1 MTIRDL
7 VFDLSS
13 ARTFDEDGRMHVTKT
28 RISKANACEYWG
40 REIPNWEALKLS
52 PNKIYSMYRHPDAL
66 ARAADSFARQPLLMG
81 HHDAD
86 ASNPHKQQT
95 IGAVGS
101 NVAFDGIY
109 LTADIA
115 IWDGAAIAAIQS
127 GKVRELS
134 CAYRYTAVMQP
145 GTAPDGTA
153 YDGIMTDIVGSH
165 LALVEEG
172 RAGHDVRVA
181 DEQPDHMEKDM
192 ENEKVME
199 TQTEAVAPEVAPAEA
214 VGAEVDVDVAPEGM
228 TDAIEDDEETLML
241 DEEPPLPEVTDKDK
255 IEQAKDELREE
266 FRAANI
272 ARAKCR
278 HIVGD
283 ALNCD
288 TAEDIYRLALDTMG
302 VKHDAL
308 FGHAALGQ
316 MFDAV
321 AGMQDRKQA
330 HDSKLTADGARKA
343 AEQFPGLSRFCKI

>member
-1 MTIRDL
+1 
-7 VFDLSS
+7 
-13 ARTFDEDGRMHVTKT
+13 MHVTAT
-28 RISKANACEYWG
+28 RISKANVCEYWG
-40 REIPNWEALKLS
+40 REIPNWDALKLS
-52 PNKIYSMYRHPDAL
+52 PNKIYCMYRHPDAL

-86 ASNPHKQQT
+86 AANPHKQQT

-101 NVAFDGIY
+101 NVAFDGTY

-134 CAYRYTAVMQP
+134 CAYRYTAVMQS

-153 YDGIMTDIVGSH
+153 YDGIMTDIIGSH

-181 DEQPDHMEKDM
+181 DEQPDHMEMKM
-192 ENEKVME
+192 ENEE
-199 TQTEAVAPEVAPAEA
+199 TVEVPAEAVAPEMAAPEV
-214 VGAEVDVDVAPEGM
+214 VGAEMDVDIAPEALTGEIE
-228 TDAIEDDEETLML
+228 IEDEDTIML
-241 DEEPPLPEVTDKDK
+241 DEGIPALPDVTDEDK

-308 FGHAALGQ
+308 LGRAALGQ

-321 AGMQDRKQA
+321 AGMQERKQA
-330 HDSKLTADGARKA
+330 RDSKLTADGARKA
-343 AEQFPGLSRFCKI
+343 AEQFPGLSRFSKI